1 MSSISMQTAEQRT
14 AVNGKRR
21 AFAVLVFG
29 FVLASFGGWIYEEIC
44 VWLLYHMVVNRGML
58 HLTLCPIYGFG
69 AWGLYLLLRK
79 VKSGALFFVLSVLIA
94 SAFEYACSYL
104 LEWAFHRVYWTYAD
118 WPFSVQ
124 DRISLVSSL
133 IFGVLAV
140 LFAKGILPLL
150 RKYVRKGNA
159 WVWFGAA
166 MLIVAVIA
174 VDFVLVLFS
183 YRQ

>member
-1 MSSISMQTAEQRT
+1 METAEINP
-14 AVNGKRR
+14 APLGKRR
-21 AFAVLVFG
+21 AFAMLIFG
-29 FVLASFGGWIYEEIC
+29 FVIASFGGWIYEEIC
-44 VWLLYHMVVNRGML
+44 VWVLYHMVVNRGML

-79 VKSGALFFVLSVLIA
+79 VRSSALFFALSVLIA

-104 LEWAFHRVYWTYAD
+104 LEWAFHRIYWTYEG
-118 WPFSVQ
+118 WPLSVQ
-124 DRISLVSSL
+124 NRISLVSSL
-133 IFGVLAV
+133 IFGLLAV

-150 RKYVRKGNA
+150 RRFVRKGNA
-159 WVWFGAA
+159 WVCFGAS

-183 YRQ
+183 YKQS

>member
-1 MSSISMQTAEQRT
+1 METTEKNL
-14 AVNGKRR
+14 AVLGKRR
-21 AFAVLVFG
+21 AFALLIFG
-29 FVLASFGGWIYEEIC
+29 FVIAAFGGWIYEEIC
-44 VWLLYHMVVNRGML
+44 VWALYHMVVNRGML

-79 VKSGALFFVLSVLIA
+79 VKSSALIFVLSVLIA

-104 LEWAFHRVYWTYAD
+104 LEWAFHRIYWTYAD

-133 IFGVLAV
+133 IFGLLAV
-140 LFAKGILPLL
+140 LFAKGIMPFLQ
-150 RKYVRKGNA
+150 KIVRKGNA

-166 MLIVAVIA
+166 LLIVAVIA
-174 VDFVLVLFS
+174 ADFVLVLIG
-183 YRQ
+183 YQQT